1 MKKIYILISLLYS
14 FPWTMEAQESDYFE
28 DFKTYFELPRES
40 VYLHLNKSTYV
51 LGEDMWFKGYVYN
64 RQKEQPFKQTSN
76 VYIGIYDSLGRP
88 LQKKLFRARE
98 GFVQGNIAV
107 DSTFSNGAYYIRAST
122 NWMKNFNED
131 DSYVQKV
138 HVYITS
144 QDIVPTTEKISY
156 DVQFLPEGGN
166 LISGIPNTIGV
177 KVTDQHGYGKKI
189 VEGVVLDEKEIVVKR
204 FKNSVLGL
212 GKFEM
217 VPYHDQDYRVQVTF
231 ANGKR
236 ETYALPKIYP
246 EGINIHVQN
255 TSKDR
260 LTLILNTNTK
270 TREKIGERGFD
281 LLIHRDGAVK
291 KLPIAF
297 AKDRTNVSLLL
308 KKELLQK
315 GMNILT
321 LLDDMGQPVLER
333 LFFNTYGMD
342 SPEVSLSYQ
351 KLKNDS
357 LRIQLKVKDELGDL
371 KNLSISVLPKN
382 TLSYAHRDN
391 ILSTF
396 HLKPYIR
403 GFVENPGYYFNDL
416 NAKKESEL
424 DLLLLT
430 QGWSRYQWTNILNR
444 PPEDEFEFEQGLRFD
459 AVVKSKIR
467 NGEKIRLEESK
478 HHSPQFVNIFE
489 NKFTVVNYFPERE
502 EQIKVALVR
511 KYGGYRK
518 PDLDLDLRVNTQIDT
533 LKTLWADNVAFQLD
547 AMEFLSNTNGL
558 VIEDNTISLDEVTL
572 VEKKKKNELSQ
583 TNVFV
588 PKFLKDKVTEVT
600 PEIAWNYPLFSDI
613 IRTRGYTVREE
624 LSSGTGDARGNSRVQ
639 IFTRIPLTL
648 FPAPKFLEPII
659 YLNDVRLT
667 FFDVLYRFPTSQIES
682 YYFERSG
689 ASEGSRGAGGVIR
702 IYTRRDSEV
711 TSVFAQDDIAKKWG
725 SLQGAPSGK
734 YYEYRAKHG
743 FEKTKEFYTPKY
755 KTYQDKA
762 FENFGV
768 VHWAPKVVTNTK
780 GEASFKILD
789 TDLRELSLF
798 IEGMGQKGSLISK
811 TKNLSI
817 IR

>member
-1 MKKIYILISLLYS
+1 MKKIYVLVIFLCLEPAAL
-14 FPWTMEAQESDYFE
+14 EAQRSDYFE

-76 VYIGIYDSLGRP
+76 VYIGIYDSLGKP

-122 NWMKNFNED
+122 NWMKNFKED

-138 HVYITS
+138 HVYTNS
-144 QDIVPTTEKISY
+144 QDLTPRSEKVAY

-189 VEGVVLDEKEIVVKR
+189 VQGIVLDENDVVVKR
-204 FKNSVLGL
+204 FQNSALGL

-217 VPYHDQDYRVQVTF
+217 VPYHGQEYRIQVTF

-246 EGINIHVQN
+246 EGINIHVRN

-260 LTLILNTNTK
+260 LTLILNTNTE
-270 TREKIGERGFD
+270 TREKIGERRFD

-297 AKDRTNVSLLL
+297 AKDSTKVSLLL

-357 LRIQLKVKDELGDL
+357 LRIQLKVKDGLGDL

-403 GFVENPGYYFNDL
+403 GFVENPGYYFNDF

-430 QGWSRYQWTNILNR
+430 QGWSRYQWTDILNR
-444 PPEDEFEFEQGLRFD
+444 PPKNKFEFEQGLRFD

-467 NGEKIRLEESK
+467 NGEKIRLEGSK
-478 HHSPQFVNIFE
+478 HHTPQFVNIFE

-518 PDLDLDLRVNTQIDT
+518 PELDVDLRVNAQIDT

-583 TNVFV
+583 TNVFI
-588 PKFLKDKVTEVT
+588 PKFLKNKVTEVT
-600 PEIAWNYPLFSDI
+600 PEIAWNYPFFTDI
-613 IRTRGYTVREE
+613 IRTKGYQVREE
-624 LSSGTGDARGNSRVQ
+624 LTLTRDPRADKIVDIR
-639 IFTRIPLTL
+639 TRIPLNFGQ
-648 FPAPKFLEPII
+648 FPRPIV
-659 YLNDVRLT
+659 YLNDVRLR
-667 FFDVLYRFPTSQIES
+667 FFDVLYKFPTSQVES

-711 TSVFAQDDIAKKWG
+711 QSVFAKDDIAKKWS

-755 KTYQDKA
+755 RTYLDKA

-768 VHWAPKVVTNTK
+768 VHWAPKVVTNER

-789 TDLRELSLF
+789 TDLRELSFF
-798 IEGMGQKGSLISK
+798 IEGMGQKGSLIST
-811 TKNLSI
+811 TKNLKI
-817 IR
+817 IP

>member
-1 MKKIYILISLLYS
+1 
-14 FPWTMEAQESDYFE
+14 MEAQESDYFE